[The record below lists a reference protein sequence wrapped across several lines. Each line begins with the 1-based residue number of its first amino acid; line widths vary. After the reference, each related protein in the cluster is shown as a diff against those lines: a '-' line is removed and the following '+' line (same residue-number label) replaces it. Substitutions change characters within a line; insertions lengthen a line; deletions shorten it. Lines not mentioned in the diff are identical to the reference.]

1 MTSPPPPSA
10 TVEQLLAKAFPFRGQ
25 PYRFGAELALTG
37 PESVGPVDC
46 SELFQV
52 AGARAGVVP
61 PIPDGAYYQWRHCIN
76 HGLGLPV
83 AEAARIRGAL
93 LFVGDGT
100 GVGREAVTHVAISLG
115 DGTTFEAR
123 GVAWGVGSWQVA
135 NRFDFAGLIPGVSY
149 QKATAPLKPG
159 APMYSKDDADFI
171 VARLFP
177 VIVGR
182 PADESGAAFWSGV
195 FQSSDPLLALANL
208 CSAPESVETA
218 QAGRRA
224 LAAIDSL
231 TSSVAALSRSVD
243 VLAANAAGPPPAP
256 PVAVPAAPGAGPAR
270 PALEAVAA
278 DLRALAATVS
288 DVASI
293 V

>member
-1 MTSPPPPSA
+1 MTAPPPPSA
-10 TVEQLLAKAFPFRGQ
+10 TVEQVLAKAFPFRGQ
-25 PYRFGAELALTG
+25 PYRFGAELSLTG

-61 PIPDGAYYQWRHCIN
+61 PIPDGAFYQWRHCVN

-83 AEAARIRGAL
+83 AEAAKIRGAL
-93 LFVGDGT
+93 LFVGDGS
-100 GVGREAVTHVAISLG
+100 GVGREAITHVAVSLG
-115 DGTTFEAR
+115 DGSTFEAR
-123 GVAWGVGSWQVA
+123 GVAWGVGSWPVA

-149 QKATAPLKPG
+149 QKSTAPLKPG

-177 VIVGR
+177 HIVGR
-182 PADESGAAFWSGV
+182 DADPGGAQFWSGV
-195 FQSSDPLLALANL
+195 FQSSDPFLALANL
-208 CSAPESVETA
+208 AASPESVDNA
-218 QAGRRA
+218 SAGRRA
-224 LAAIDSL
+224 LAAIDAL
-231 TSSVAALSRSVD
+231 TASVAALSRSVD
-243 VLAANAAGPPPAP
+243 ALAANQAGPPPAP
-256 PVAVPAAPGAGPAR
+256 PVAVPGPVVAGPAR
-270 PALEAVAA
+270 PVLEAVAA
-278 DLRALAATVS
+278 DLRALAATVT